1 MTAPRPRPTPFNLV
15 FEDMAR
21 TRFPEIRASLAEASV
36 DPANR
41 DAFLLDRNVVQVL
54 RDIVPDEGVGE
65 AVDQHVAL
73 LHNAYL
79 YWDRGQRTVRLSREA
94 TESILAGRP
103 KNGAA
108 LDARTLYVQ
117 FPERTIWAQI
127 NEGAPHEPL
136 DGVFVTPRPS
146 GEFQVLGVFGIHPDR
161 VGFSVA
167 EVGGKPLAETSRPDG
182 SPLFAPLLPG
192 GAAARLYSVEGAA
205 ELVELGARVAHADD
219 GGQGA

>member
-1 MTAPRPRPTPFNLV
+1 MTAPRPTPFDLV
-15 FEDMAR
+15 FDVMAVD
-21 TRFPEIRASLAEASV
+21 RFPTVRASLSEASV

-41 DAFLLDRNVVQVL
+41 DAFLLDRHVVQVL

-79 YWDRGQRTVRLSREA
+79 FWHGGQRIIRPTRQETEALLTGSMSNGSPPGIDTV
-94 TESILAGRP
+94 
-103 KNGAA
+103 
-108 LDARTLYVQ
+108 YVQ

-136 DGVFVTPRPS
+136 DGVFVTRKE
-146 GEFQVLGVFGIHPDR
+146 GEEFRVLGVFGMHPDR

-167 EVGGKPLAETSRPDG
+167 EVGGKRLDTNIRKDG
-182 SPLFAPLLPG
+182 APLFAPILPG
-192 GAAARLYSVEGAA
+192 GAAANLFSVDGAQ
-205 ELVELGARVAHADD
+205 ELIELGARASDLADRLRSTP
-219 GGQGA
+219 